1 MKVSVWH
8 GTGAHTFHRRYEPG
22 DPIER
27 AYDYDIDHPA
37 STPETLAEQA
47 FAMFNGQPAT
57 PSERRHTTRY
67 YNAGNRSLSV
77 GDVVVIGELA
87 LACDRT
93 GLQPVAIP
101 PDDT

>member
-1 MKVSVWH
+1 MTGATGQEGRPTMKVTIWH

-22 DPIER
+22 NPIER

-57 PSERRHTTRY
+57 PRERRHTTRY
-67 YNAGNRSLSV
+67 YDAGNRVPLRRR
-77 GDVVVIGELA
+77 
-87 LACDRT
+87 CRRHR
-93 GLQPVAIP
+93 
-101 PDDT
+101 